1 MKTVVAAPR
10 LIVTAKASALV
21 VSVEGRYV
29 LSFDRAG
36 RLYMAYRDGHTYVR
50 GLDHT
55 MIEKRRPEGDP
66 AAPRLIRTLG
76 ESEKDAFIEEI
87 RATVKGVSDA
97 LARRSED
104 VTLLLT
110 ARASSSEDVVAWLEK
125 ISAWDAAAYHADRQR
140 FLSVYRP
147 VSIMP
152 PDQYLALA
160 LQITEGCHWNRC
172 TFCDFYRDRRFRI
185 KTNAEVQTHIRD
197 VKAFFGDSITL
208 RRRLFLADANALIL
222 PQEKLLPIFDLLHE
236 EFSIGPNGSRIES
249 GGHRFDGIYSFIDA
263 FSGRQKS
270 VDDFVALR
278 QRHLRRV
285 YLGVESG
292 DDELLRWVQKPG
304 TAAGA
309 LQTVR
314 TLKAAGVAVGVIIL
328 VGLGGRRFF
337 TSHVEKSVELLNAM
351 PLDSGDIIYLSPLW
365 VPPQSDYERQ
375 ARADGVAPLDYA
387 EMKQQ
392 IALLRAGLR
401 YSRQAARPKIS
412 IYDVREFIY

>member
-1 MKTVVAAPR
+1 METAVAASR
-10 LIVTAKASALV
+10 VIVTAKASALV
-21 VSVEGRYV
+21 ISVEGRYV
-29 LSFDRAG
+29 FSFDRAG
-36 RLYMAYRDGHTYVR
+36 RLYMAYRDGRTIVR

-55 MIEKRRPEGDP
+55 MIEKWRPEGDP

-76 ESEKDAFIEEI
+76 ESEKDALIEEI
-87 RATVKGVSDA
+87 RATVKEIGDA
-97 LARRSED
+97 VARRSED

-110 ARASSSEDVVAWLEK
+110 AQASSPEDVIAWLER
-125 ISAWDAAAYHADRQR
+125 ISAWDATAYRADRRR

-185 KTNAEVQTHIRD
+185 KTISEVRTHIRD
-197 VKAFFGDSITL
+197 VKAFFGDSIAL

-236 EFSIGPNGSRIES
+236 EFPIGSSGSRTA
-249 GGHRFDGIYSFIDA
+249 GDGYRFDGIYSFIDT
-263 FSGRQKS
+263 FSGTHKR

-309 LQTVR
+309 LQIVR

-351 PLDSGDIIYLSPLW
+351 PLDGDDIIYLSPLW
-365 VPPQSDYERQ
+365 IPPHSDYERQ
-375 ARADGVAPLDYA
+375 ARADNVAPLDYA
-387 EMKQQ
+387 ELKQQ

>member
-1 MKTVVAAPR
+1 MKAIAAASR
-10 LIVTAKASALV
+10 VIVTAKASALV
-21 VSVEGRYV
+21 ISVEGRYV
-29 LSFDRAG
+29 FSFDRAG

-55 MIEKRRPEGDP
+55 MIEKWRPEGDP
-66 AAPRLIRTLG
+66 AAPRLIRTLD
-76 ESEKDAFIEEI
+76 ESEKDALIEEI
-87 RATVKGVSDA
+87 RARVKGVSDA

-104 VTLLLT
+104 VTLLVT
-110 ARASSSEDVVAWLEK
+110 AQASSDVIAWLEK
-125 ISAWDAAAYHADRQR
+125 IVSWNPAAYRADRQR

-172 TFCDFYRDRRFRI
+172 TFCHFYRDRRFRI
-185 KTNAEVQTHIRD
+185 KTISEVHTHIRD
-197 VKAFFGDSITL
+197 VKEFFGDSITL

-236 EFSIGPNGSRIES
+236 EFPIGSNGSRTEG
-249 GGHRFDGIYSFIDA
+249 GGHGFDGIYSFIDT
-263 FSGRQKS
+263 FSGMQKS

-285 YLGVESG
+285 YVGVESG

-304 TAAGA
+304 TAARA
-309 LQTVR
+309 LETVR

-375 ARADGVAPLDYA
+375 ARADNVAPLDWA
-387 EMKQQ
+387 ELKQQ

-401 YSRQAARPKIS
+401 YSRHAVRPKIS